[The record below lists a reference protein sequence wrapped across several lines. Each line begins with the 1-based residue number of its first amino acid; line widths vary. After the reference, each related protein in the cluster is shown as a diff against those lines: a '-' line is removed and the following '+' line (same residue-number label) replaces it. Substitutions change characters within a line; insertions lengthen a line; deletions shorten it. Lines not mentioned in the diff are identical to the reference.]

1 LRRGNDKGRR
11 VEIEEYSLINSI
23 KYDSRIGECGC
34 AEDALSIGR
43 EVPRARKLVG
53 PRTKNNS

>member
-1 LRRGNDKGRR
+1 

-53 PRTKNNS
+53 PRIKNNS